1 MYQKEILELTKAL
14 NPNYYFVTLFFKYKY
29 IIVGG
34 VDWKRA
40 GGGGGWRGVEP
51 LLVPENT
58 ELPVQNPSVTRV
70 TIIFLQG
77 K

>member
-29 IIVGG
+29 IIIGG

-40 GGGGGWRGVEP
+40 GGGGGVA
-51 LLVPENT
+51 LNLSSCLKILNFQYKI
-58 ELPVQNPSVTRV
+58 PVSPV
-70 TIIFLQG
+70 
-77 K
+77 